1 MLNVPKCLSPMR
13 ALIDHTCV
21 SIQYGK
27 QFVPVSA
34 DDEAYLAYK
43 PERGLHLLG
52 FLPADDI
59 PQHQFLKVCACPD
72 ASDHHE
78 LVCCSKPPQMM
89 QKWCPAPTHHAASV
103 KSGCRA
109 AQ

>member
-1 MLNVPKCLSPMR
+1 MH
-13 ALIDHTCV
+13 ALTDHAHV
-21 SIQYGK
+21 SAQYGK

-59 PQHQFLKVCACPD
+59 PQHQFLKVRACPD
-72 ASDHHE
+72 ANDPYG
-78 LVCCSKPPQMM
+78 LACCSSSAQMVRE
-89 QKWCPAPTHHAASV
+89 WHPT
-103 KSGCRA
+103 R
-109 AQ
+109 QQL

>member
-1 MLNVPKCLSPMR
+1 MLDMPKCLSPMR
-13 ALIDHTCV
+13 ALNDHACV
-21 SIQYGK
+21 SAQYGK

-52 FLPADDI
+52 FLPADDV

-72 ASDHHE
+72 ANVDHG
-78 LVCCSKPPQMM
+78 LACCRSSAQMVRE
-89 QKWCPAPTHHAASV
+89 WHPT
-103 KSGCRA
+103 R
-109 AQ
+109 QQL